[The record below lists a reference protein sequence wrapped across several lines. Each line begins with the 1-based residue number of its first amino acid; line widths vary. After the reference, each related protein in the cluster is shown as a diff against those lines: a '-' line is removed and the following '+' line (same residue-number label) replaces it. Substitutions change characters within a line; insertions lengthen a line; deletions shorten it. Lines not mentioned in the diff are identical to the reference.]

1 MKGKIAIV
9 GASCLFP
16 GADSLDQFWENL
28 ILKKSS
34 IVPGNANDFGVDPVD
49 VLDTKKAADDRIN
62 AIRGGFIRDVNI
74 DSTGY
79 NHFNTETFQQLDRE
93 FKWSLYVAKN
103 AINNANITPETLH
116 KTKAGIIM
124 GNVCF
129 PKVNESIFF
138 DQIHNHI
145 LDEALGKAPDF
156 ELKHK
161 HLIDQMDYT
170 ASSVIKLG
178 LGLNGVA
185 FDVDAACAGS
195 LYAIKVA
202 IDMLQ
207 LGQADLM
214 LAGAV
219 TASNSYFIHAGFTI
233 FQALAPED
241 KPYAPLDNRSTGLAA
256 AQGAG
261 MVVLKRLDDAIAA
274 NDNILGVIAGI
285 SLTNDGGGKFILSPN
300 EEGQQ
305 MAYDEALAQNNLNI
319 ADTYYIE
326 CHATGTAQGD
336 STELKALYNFFGK
349 NGCNP
354 KVGAVKSNIGHLLA
368 ASGMASLFK
377 ILGSFKHNQIPAT
390 IGIEQPLL
398 YENKTSTHI
407 VTENAPWLNRTKQ
420 AGINAFGF
428 GGTNA
433 HMVLQNYQLQKSNSK
448 AVKKITAT
456 PIEMAIVGMDAHF
469 GTLTTL
475 QEFKEA
481 IFENKQVYTTLPK
494 QRWKQF
500 ERYSK
505 ILEAVGINANAL
517 PKANYITAIAADLL
531 YFKIPPI
538 EFGFLEP
545 QQLLILKVID
555 NALRNANI
563 KPAGKTAVII
573 AMKIE
578 KKIFQFNGRWR
589 VEQKIKNDNPQS
601 PLKVNIEKLAALKN
615 LFYAK
620 AKTTLPSHHTSIVG
634 NLMASRVASLWNFKG
649 PAFTITSQDDAVK
662 DCLLTAHNLL
672 ATHQVDA
679 VVVGAVDLCGGY
691 EETLLRAATGNINV
705 TENSS
710 IFLAEGYKNNFI
722 GEGAGAIVLKNAK
735 EITTQERVYSV
746 IEQIHNTPVLSGTY
760 IEIASKNIS
769 TEIFKKTNQQ
779 QATIGSVQTNIGN
792 TQVSNTMASIIKMS
806 LCIYHKI
813 LAGIPNWTA
822 PADKQVF
829 AQTQYYFL
837 SKSIPWV
844 INKKLETRKATILS
858 TAGSILLK
866 DANYKDD
873 IKQPVF
879 KQQLIIVTG
888 SNQQELETA
897 LETLSIELDKHKS
910 LKSLAY
916 TYFKNANLQHTFK
929 IVFVAKSI
937 KHVATE
943 LNVFKAN
950 LAKAIAQQ
958 KPIHTPSGSYFTP
971 TPIGNAGKLAFVY
984 PGSATIYENIG
995 SDLFETFPTSI
1006 NDLEEIIKFIPSI
1019 KEYLNYIY
1027 PKTIDVNTKP
1037 SAIHQNAMA
1046 MMGLGICYATI
1057 FTKLLQRN
1065 FNIQPNVAMGYS
1077 MGECST
1083 MYYALGIWN
1092 ANKPPHF
1099 EQSDVFKTKFTG
1111 ELTTLANY
1119 WNITP
1124 AQAKKEWVSIVLLT
1138 SANVVRPLIAATE
1151 KVYLSFINTDKEVI
1165 ISGQKDA
1172 CMSIVKKCNADYVV
1186 FPFQNIIH
1194 HPFCEVERKELY
1206 KIHYNTISENKYNIT
1221 FYSSITQQPIPLNT
1235 KDIANNSTA
1244 VCINPV
1250 DFTKQVKHAYAQGV
1264 QYFVE
1269 VGPNNTCTNW
1279 TQDILTDKPI
1289 LAVPT
1294 DKKNAATSTNI
1305 LSLVA
1310 QLISNGKTL
1319 TIDWLFNQEQETTSK
1334 NTLVKKLVVGLE
1346 NCVED
1351 VGVTLHENKV
1361 TTMPQNI
1368 IPKQT
1373 IPQFAENGL
1382 EIYDFETGEH
1392 LKNKSIVFS
1401 QQDLETFA
1409 TGNIANVFGKAYAI
1423 IDTYQRRVMLPMY
1436 PYLLVSRVTAINAKI
1451 NEYKPS
1457 TMQTEYD
1464 IPKNAWYSV
1473 DGQIATAVC
1482 VESGQCDLLLISY
1495 LGIDFQNKGEY
1506 VYRLLD
1512 CTLTFMDDLPFEGQT
1527 LRYDISINNFVKN
1540 ENNLLFFFSYECFVG
1555 DRMILKMDGG
1565 CAGFFRD
1572 DQLAVGAG
1580 VVYTKAELLAMQH
1593 AEKQY
1598 FVPLITTHKTSF
1610 TKQHLLALSKG
1621 LTQECFEDEAYF
1633 NDGRNRSLKLSDEKI
1648 MMIDRIVSV
1657 NRTGGCYGLGEIIA
1671 EKDLHPDDWY
1681 FPCHF
1686 RDDQVL
1692 AGSLQ
1697 AEGGSTLLKFFML
1710 YLGMQK
1716 LTKDARFQPIAGV
1729 RQRVR
1734 CRKQVVPN
1742 VDTKLVYK
1750 LVIKQISLLPMPMMI
1765 GDLEIISDGIITVHF
1780 ENLGLQLREK
1790 NNPAYL
1796 NQAPPSWKLNASK
1809 TVLMNER
1816 NIATFALGKLANAF
1830 GNEFA
1835 PLDNKT
1841 TSRQPNTDLQMISRV
1856 ISITGERQKFN
1867 TPSHIVTEYDIP
1879 IDAWYYVQ
1887 NANKTLPYSILMEI
1901 ALQPCGLLG
1910 AYLGSTLPFSNTEL
1924 FFRNLDGSGH
1934 YINEAL
1940 PETFLEKTIIN
1951 RSTLVSSTVL
1961 GDVIIQKYS
1970 FALYYDDQLFYEG
1983 NSAFGYFTKAAL
1995 SSQLGLDNGT
2005 YIAPWYETNT
2015 ITSTQYF
2022 RFKLDSLYAKT
2033 HLYKNQQ
2040 SKPHYTLSTNQL
2052 NFINEGLLMNQ
2063 GGQYNMGYVFATKR
2077 IKTYEWFF
2085 YCHFYQ
2091 DPVMPGSLGVEAM
2104 LQALQVYIIQ
2114 QKIGAQCINPSFVHS
2129 SNHKT
2134 IWKYRGQILQHV
2146 KEMKLELHIKQ
2157 IETQGNAT
2165 IVVADGYIWND
2176 TVRIYQVTNLSI
2188 TIKEA

>member
-1 MKGKIAIV
+1 MKGKIAII

-16 GADSLDQFWENL
+16 DADSLDQFWENL
-28 ILKKSS
+28 IQRKNS
-34 IVPGNANDFGVDPVD
+34 ITPGNINDFGVDPID
-49 VLDTKKAADDRIN
+49 LLNTKTGITDRAN
-62 AIRGGFIRDVNI
+62 AIRGGFVRNVDINM
-74 DSTGY
+74 SGY
-79 NHFNTETFQQLDRE
+79 QHFSDTELQQLDRE
-93 FKWSLYVAKN
+93 YKWSLHVAKN
-103 AINNANITPETLH
+103 AINNANITPEVLQHTN
-116 KTKAGIIM
+116 AGIIM

-129 PKVNESIFF
+129 PKVSETQFF
-138 DQIHNHI
+138 DQIYDHI
-145 LDEALGKAPDF
+145 VSEELGKQVDF
-156 ELKHK
+156 ELQQK
-161 HLIDQMDYT
+161 HLINQMEYT
-170 ASSVIKLG
+170 AATVIKKALG
-178 LGLNGVA
+178 LQGVA
-185 FDVDAACAGS
+185 FDLDAACAGS

-219 TASNSYFIHAGFTI
+219 TASDSHFIHSGFTI
-233 FQALAPED
+233 FQAIAPED
-241 KPYAPLDNRSTGLAA
+241 KPYAPLDSRSTGLAA

-261 MVVLKRLDDAIAA
+261 MVVLKRLEDAVAA
-274 NDNILGVIAGI
+274 NDTILGVIAGI

-300 EEGQQ
+300 EAGQQ
-305 MAYDEALAQNNLNI
+305 MAYEEALAQNNLDAAN
-319 ADTYYIE
+319 THYIE

-336 STELKALYNFFGK
+336 STELKALHNFFGK
-349 NGCNP
+349 KGYNP

-390 IGIEQPLL
+390 IGVEEPMVH
-398 YENKTSTHI
+398 ENKTAANI
-407 VTENAPWLNRTKQ
+407 VTENTPWLDGIKQ

-433 HMVLQNYQLQKSNSK
+433 HMVLQNYQPQFNT
-448 AVKKITAT
+448 ANITKKTTAA
-456 PIEMAIVGMDAHF
+456 PIEMAIIGMDAYF
-469 GTLTTL
+469 GSVTTL
-475 QEFKEA
+475 QEFKDT
-481 IFENKQVYTTLPK
+481 IFENKQCYTILPK
-494 QRWKQF
+494 LRWKQF
-500 ERYSK
+500 ERYTK
-505 ILEAVGINANAL
+505 ILQGVGINKDVL
-517 PKANYITAIAADLL
+517 PKANYIADIAADLL

-555 NALRNANI
+555 NALRDANI
-563 KPAGKTAVII
+563 KPGSKTAVLI
-573 AMKIE
+573 AMKME
-578 KKIFQFNGRWR
+578 KKIFLFTGRWS
-589 VEQKIKNDNPQS
+589 VERKLKKYNLQS
-601 PLKVNIEKLAALKN
+601 PLTISIEKLAALKD
-615 LFYAK
+615 LFYTK

-649 PAFTITSQDDAVK
+649 PAFTIISENDAVK
-662 DCLLTAHNLL
+662 DCLLVAHNLL
-672 ATHQVDA
+672 AANEVEA

-691 EETLLRAATGNINV
+691 EETLLRSATGNKSGK
-705 TENSS
+705 ENPS
-710 IFLAEGYKNNFI
+710 IFLADGYEGNFI
-722 GEGAGAIVLKNAK
+722 GEGAGAIVVKP
-735 EITTQERVYSV
+735 TQQIEASERVYSV
-746 IEQIHNTPVLSGTY
+746 IEKMYNTHNPSGAY
-760 IEIASKNIS
+760 IEIADENIS
-769 TEIFKKTNQQ
+769 TEIFKKNKKLH
-779 QATIGSVQTNIGN
+779 ATISSIQTNIGN
-792 TQVSNTMASIIKMS
+792 TQVANTIASIIKVA
-806 LCIYHKI
+806 LCIYHKT
-813 LAGIPNWTA
+813 LAGIPNWTI
-822 PADKQVF
+822 PADKKLF
-829 AQTQYYFL
+829 EQTQYYFL
-837 SKSIPWV
+837 SKSMPWV
-844 INKKLETRKATILS
+844 INKKSEIRKATILS
-858 TAGSILLK
+858 AGGSILLK
-866 DANYKDD
+866 DMPYVDATKKP
-873 IKQPVF
+873 IF

-888 SNQQELETA
+888 NTLQELESV
-897 LETLSIELDKHKS
+897 LSTLDVELKTVAS

-916 TYFKNANLQHTFK
+916 TYYKKGNLTHKLK

-937 KHVATE
+937 AHLSIEIK
-943 LNVFKAN
+943 VFKAN
-950 LAKAIAQQ
+950 LPKAIAQH
-958 KPIHTPSGSYFTP
+958 KPLQTPAGSYFTP
-971 TPIGNAGKLAFVY
+971 TPIGNTGKLAFVY
-984 PGSATIYENIG
+984 PGSATIYQSIG
-995 SDLFETFPTSI
+995 SDLFESFPESI
-1006 NDLEEIIKFIPSI
+1006 SYLEEIIKFIPSV
-1019 KEYLNYIY
+1019 KGFLDYIY
-1027 PKTIDVNTKP
+1027 PKSIDANHKP
-1037 SAIHQNAMA
+1037 TAIHNDAMA
-1046 MMGLGICYATI
+1046 MMGLGVCYATI
-1057 FTKLLQRN
+1057 FTKILQRN
-1065 FNIQPNVAMGYS
+1065 FDLQPDVAMGYS

-1083 MYYALGIWN
+1083 MYYALGIWD

-1099 EQSDVFKTKFTG
+1099 EQSDVFKSKFAG
-1111 ELTTLANY
+1111 DLTTLADY
-1119 WNITP
+1119 WGITS
-1124 AQAKKEWVSIVLLT
+1124 AQAKQEWVSIVVLT
-1138 SANVVRPLIAATE
+1138 SADVIRPLIAATE

-1172 CMSIVKKCNADYVV
+1172 CMAIVEKCNAKYII

-1194 HPFCEVERKELY
+1194 HPFCEIERKDLY
-1206 KIHYNTISENKYNIT
+1206 EIHFNALSKNKQNIV
-1221 FYSSITQQPIPLNT
+1221 FYSSITQQPIPLTSKN
-1235 KDIANNSTA
+1235 IANNSTE
-1244 VCINPV
+1244 VCINPI
-1250 DFTKQVKHAYAQGV
+1250 DFTKQIKHAYEQGV

-1279 TQDILTDKPI
+1279 TQDILTGKHI

-1294 DKKNAATSTNI
+1294 DKKNTSTSTNI

-1319 TIDWLFNQEQETTSK
+1319 TIDWLFEQEQESIAK
-1334 NTLVKKLVVGLE
+1334 NTLVKKLIVGF
-1346 NCVED
+1346 
-1351 VGVTLHENKV
+1351 ENKV
-1361 TTMPQNI
+1361 EDIVVTLPNKKFTTMLSDTTPQY
-1368 IPKQT
+1368 T

-1382 EIYDFETGEH
+1382 EIHDFETGEH
-1392 LKNKSIVFS
+1392 LKNKAIVFS

-1409 TGNIANVFGKAYAI
+1409 TGKIADVFGKEYAI
-1423 IDTYQRRVMLPMY
+1423 IDSYPRRVMLPMY
-1436 PYLLVSRVTAINAKI
+1436 PYLLVSRVTAINAAI
-1451 NEYKPS
+1451 HEFKPS

-1555 DRMILKMDGG
+1555 DRMVLKMDGG

-1593 AEKQY
+1593 AQKQH

-1610 TKQHLLALSKG
+1610 NKHHLLALSQG
-1621 LTQECFEDEAYF
+1621 LMQACFEDEAYH
-1633 NDGRNRSLKLSDEKI
+1633 NDGRNTSLKLSDEKI

-1671 EKDLHPDDWY
+1671 EKDLHPEDWY

-1716 LTKDARFQPIAGV
+1716 LTKDARFQPITGV

-1734 CRKQVVPN
+1734 CRKQVTPT
-1742 VDTKLVYK
+1742 VDTKLVYR
-1750 LVIKQISLLPMPMMI
+1750 LVIKQISLLPMPMMV

-1796 NQAPPSWKLNASK
+1796 NQDPPGWKINTSKAS
-1809 TVLMNER
+1809 LMNER
-1816 NIATFALGKLANAF
+1816 DIATFALGKLAHAF

-1835 PLDNKT
+1835 PLDLKT

-1856 ISITGERQKFN
+1856 ISIVGERQKFN
-1867 TPSHIVTEYDIP
+1867 KPSHIVTEYDVP
-1879 IDAWYYVQ
+1879 VNAWYYTQ
-1887 NANKTLPYSILMEI
+1887 NTNNTLPYSVLMEI

-1910 AYLGSTLPFSNTEL
+1910 AYLGSTIPFTDTEL
-1924 FFRNLDGSGH
+1924 FFRNLDGSGY
-1934 YINEAL
+1934 YIDDAL
-1940 PETFLEKTIIN
+1940 PNTFLGQTITN
-1951 RSTLVSSTVL
+1951 RSTLLSSTVL
-1961 GDVIIQKYS
+1961 GDVIIQKYN
-1970 FALYYDDQLFYEG
+1970 FALYYNETLFYEG
-1983 NSAFGYFTKAAL
+1983 SSAFGYFTKAAL

-2005 YIAPWYETNT
+2005 YIAPWYETNA
-2015 ITSTQYF
+2015 IASTQYF
-2022 RFKLDSLYAKT
+2022 IFKLDSLFAKT

-2040 SKPHYTLSTNQL
+2040 GKTHYTLSHTQL
-2052 NFINEGLLMNQ
+2052 NFINEGLLMNH
-2063 GGQYNMGYVFATKR
+2063 GGQYNKGYVFATKI

-2114 QKIGAQCINPSFVHS
+2114 QKIGAQYTNPCFVQS
-2129 SNHKT
+2129 TAHKT
-2134 IWKYRGQILQHV
+2134 IWKYRGQILQQV

-2157 IETQGNAT
+2157 VETKGNAT
-2165 IVVADGYIWND
+2165 IVIADGYIWND
-2176 TVRIYQVTNLSI
+2176 TVRIYQVTDLSI